1 MPTAAKMVEFREE
14 MTRMNTFIGD
24 LDGRNRQLLEI
35 NKRKMQQQVANKPS
49 ITETLKEVYILMQK
63 NKNKILARCLNEKER
78 EAVMLEF
85 KALQEKLDLTLKSP
99 QIVNVKQ

>member
-35 NKRKMQQQVANKPS
+35 NKRKMQQ
-49 ITETLKEVYILMQK
+49 
-63 NKNKILARCLNEKER
+63 
-78 EAVMLEF
+78 
-85 KALQEKLDLTLKSP
+85 
-99 QIVNVKQ
+99 